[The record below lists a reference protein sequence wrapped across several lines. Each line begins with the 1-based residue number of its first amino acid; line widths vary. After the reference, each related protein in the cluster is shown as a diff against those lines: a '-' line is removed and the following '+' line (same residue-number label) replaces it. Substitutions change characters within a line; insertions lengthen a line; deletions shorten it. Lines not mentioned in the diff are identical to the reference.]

1 LAPKF
6 KGYDDFSPAHTAA
19 KRAACAEL
27 GLRWALVPG
36 ASVIARLPAAW
47 VACKVFGRV
56 SKSPRDV
63 RTPAARFWPN
73 GLLPIGPEY
82 AEEGPREPQ
91 LKPAQQ
97 YDSHCQS
104 RNADMWGCLDKWRAH
119 ETAHGAISAQTA
131 ALAVWATAE
140 FAEAA

>member
-1 LAPKF
+1 MTMTTICICCGQPIRAAGQTGAVRSARLAPKF

-27 GLRWALVPG
+27 GLLWTLVPG
-36 ASVIARLPAAW
+36 ASMPVRLPAAW

-63 RTPAARFWPN
+63 RMPAARVWPN

-82 AEEGPREPQ
+82 FEDYAREAPPRPQ
-91 LKPAQQ
+91 ADEHVRSFFRDMMRPA
-97 YDSHCQS
+97 
-104 RNADMWGCLDKWRAH
+104 
-119 ETAHGAISAQTA
+119 
-131 ALAVWATAE
+131 VE